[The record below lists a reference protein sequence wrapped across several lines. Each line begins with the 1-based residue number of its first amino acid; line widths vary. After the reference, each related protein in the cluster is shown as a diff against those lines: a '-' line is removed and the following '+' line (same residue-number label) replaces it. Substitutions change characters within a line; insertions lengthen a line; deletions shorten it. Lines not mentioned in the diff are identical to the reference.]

1 MGEFAE
7 EKGMEDIR
15 MEMLDRTPKSSPL
28 ISTPDGEEP
37 TTSKATTLSRSTRES
52 TMTEESDGSK
62 EMKTE
67 TLDLESK
74 AMRGLQM
81 TKVSRRTPLLFDHLP
96 SATEQAIKT
105 FQVIQDSIY
114 TIKHLGDSG
123 QDEAMSCDCRSSWSE
138 FQSLQN

>member
-7 EKGMEDIR
+7 EKDMEDIH

-28 ISTPDGEEP
+28 ISTPDGEGA

-52 TMTEESDGSK
+52 TMTEESDGVK
-62 EMKTE
+62 EVKTE

-74 AMRGLQM
+74 AMRGPQT
-81 TKVSRRTPLLFDHLP
+81 TKVSRRTPLLFDNLP
-96 SATEQAIKT
+96 SATEEAINT
-105 FQVIQDSIY
+105 FQVIQDSVY

-123 QDEAMSCDCRSSWSE
+123 QDEAMSCDCRSLWSE
-138 FQSLQN
+138 FLPLQN